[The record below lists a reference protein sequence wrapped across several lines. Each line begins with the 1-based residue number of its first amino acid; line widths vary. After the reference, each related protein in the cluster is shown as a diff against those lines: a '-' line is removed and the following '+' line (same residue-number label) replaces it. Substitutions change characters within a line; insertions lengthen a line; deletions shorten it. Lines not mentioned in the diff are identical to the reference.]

1 MIGIRDVHNG
11 NVGVPAPVQLTS
23 TGGSDGAV
31 CAAGLAVLEVGGDV
45 GVGVVGRPSGCGSL
59 EDEKEEDEEWQAV
72 AVEMVVEVDE
82 EDEPD
87 EGLDGL
93 PVWVIG
99 HEVGST
105 TARLNHQHVERR
117 VQDRGSG
124 GMWGS
129 PGAELWEG
137 VLRGCWCAAGLRG
150 RSGAWVRLC
159 RPRLL
164 D

>member
-1 MIGIRDVHNG
+1 MGSGDAHDG

-23 TGGSDGAV
+23 TGGSNGAA

-59 EDEKEEDEEWQAV
+59 EDEKAEDEEWEVV

-93 PVWVIG
+93 PV
-99 HEVGST
+99 
-105 TARLNHQHVERR
+105 
-117 VQDRGSG
+117 
-124 GMWGS
+124 
-129 PGAELWEG
+129 
-137 VLRGCWCAAGLRG
+137 
-150 RSGAWVRLC
+150 
-159 RPRLL
+159 
-164 D
+164 

>member
-1 MIGIRDVHNG
+1 MWSGGANDG

-23 TGGSDGAV
+23 TGGGDGAV

-59 EDEKEEDEEWQAV
+59 EDEKAEDEEGEVV

-87 EGLDGL
+87 EGFDDP
-93 PVWVIG
+93 PVWVIVR
-99 HEVGST
+99 EAWST
-105 TARLNHQHVERR
+105 TACLNHKHVERR
-117 VQDRGSG
+117 GQDRGSG
-124 GMWGS
+124 GTWDS
-129 PGAELWEG
+129 PGAGLWEG
-137 VLRGCWCAAGLRG
+137 VLRGWGEGALRG
-150 RSGAWVRLC
+150 RSEAWVRLC
-159 RPRLL
+159 SPRPL